1 MRPERYFGFRDIAPD
16 TPFDTPFGRRSNLPA
31 ILRYKTALIFSI
43 SLRFVSSIT
52 SQYRSIVTA
61 KDE

>member
-31 ILRYKTALIFSI
+31 ILRYKTALNCNNKLDT
-43 SLRFVSSIT
+43 LR
-52 SQYRSIVTA
+52 
-61 KDE
+61 